1 MKLSVP
7 SFARSLVP
15 LVAVLAACRAGE
27 RIKDSFQPSRTPH
40 ERYAAGLADAGLDR
54 TALGRRW
61 LDAAQRSLREP
72 ATVSLP
78 FQEAGYFGEA
88 DAGAVAYQFAARRG
102 QRVVAELTTESAER
116 AAVFVDLF
124 APPTDTAG
132 PPRRL
137 TSADTLARGDTLRFG
152 FEPELDGRYV
162 LRLQPELLR
171 GVRYRLTV
179 HAEASLAF
187 PVSGRDSRAVKSGW
201 GADRDGGRR
210 SHQGVDI
217 FAPRG
222 TPVLAAADGWVR
234 NVGIT
239 NLGGKVVWVSDP
251 LRGQSLYYAHL
262 DSQIAR
268 AGDRVKIGDTL
279 GLVGNTGNARTTPPH
294 LHFGI
299 YRRGWGAID
308 PFPFVHTPRDPVP
321 RLTADT
327 GALGSWRRT
336 GARVALL
343 SAPSAGKSVAT
354 VAELAP
360 RTPLRII
367 AAAAGA
373 YRAELPDGRVGYVAA
388 RATEPAAK
396 PLATV
401 RPAQATVLLDHP
413 SPRGVTIDSVAPRE
427 PLPVLGRYGD
437 YALVKA
443 EGGRMGWVQE
453 LSTPASTAARV
464 PARSRVRVSAN

>member
-1 MKLSVP
+1 MKLSAP
-7 SFARSLVP
+7 SFVRSLAP
-15 LVAVLAACRAGE
+15 LVVLLAACRAGE
-27 RIKDSFQPSRTPH
+27 RLTERFQPRTPH
-40 ERYAAGLADAGLDR
+40 EKYAAALADAGLDR
-54 TALGRRW
+54 TVLGRRW
-61 LDAAQRSLREP
+61 LDAAQQSLRTP

-88 DAGAVAYQFAARRG
+88 DAAAVAYQFAARRG
-102 QRVVAELTTESAER
+102 QRVVAELTTESAGH
-116 AAVFVDLF
+116 AAVFVDVF
-124 APPTDTAG
+124 APPADSAG
-132 PPRRL
+132 APRGL
-137 TSADTLARGDTLRFG
+137 TSADSLARGGTVRLD
-152 FEPELDGRYV
+152 FEPEQDGSYV

-171 GVRYRLTV
+171 GVRYHITV
-179 HAEASLAF
+179 RAEASLAF
-187 PVSGRDSRAVKSGW
+187 PVSGRDSRAVRSGW
-201 GADRDGGRR
+201 GAERDGGRR

-239 NLGGKVVWVSDP
+239 TLGGKVVWVSDP

-268 AGDRVKIGDTL
+268 VGDRVKIGDTL
-279 GLVGNTGNARTTPPH
+279 GLVGNSGNARTTPPH

-308 PFPFVHTPRDPVP
+308 PFPFVHTPRDLVP

-336 GARVALL
+336 DSRVALL
-343 SAPSAGKSVAT
+343 SAPAAGTSVAT
-354 VAELAP
+354 VAQLAP

-373 YRAELPDGRVGYVAA
+373 YRAELPDGRVGYVRAT
-388 RATEPAAK
+388 ATEPAAT
-396 PLATV
+396 PLSTV
-401 RPAQATVLLDHP
+401 RPAQATALLDHP
-413 SPRGVTIDSVAPRE
+413 SPRGVTIDSVAARVA
-427 PLPVLGRYGD
+427 LLVLGRYGD
-437 YALVKA
+437 YALVRT
-443 EGGRMGWVQE
+443 EGGRLGWLQQQQAPV
-453 LSTPASTAARV
+453 STVAHSPSPTRRRAAGD
-464 PARSRVRVSAN
+464 